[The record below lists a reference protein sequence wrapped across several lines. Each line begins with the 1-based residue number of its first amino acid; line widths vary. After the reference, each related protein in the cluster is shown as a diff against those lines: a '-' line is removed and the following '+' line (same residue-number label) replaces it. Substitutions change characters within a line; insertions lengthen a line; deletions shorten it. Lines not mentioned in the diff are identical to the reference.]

1 MVSNDINI
9 DFDNISSSI
18 RKINKSMDNII
29 ALANGMINNANYV
42 NQHFDTINFRNT
54 LEKLLEIRSKV
65 YNSSEMVNRIDKFM
79 KNLEEANRSYKNSKA
94 GGY

>member
-1 MVSNDINI
+1 
-9 DFDNISSSI
+9 
-18 RKINKSMDNII
+18 
-29 ALANGMINNANYV
+29 MINNANYV

>member
-29 ALANGMINNANYV
+29 ALTNGMINNANYV

-79 KNLEEANRSYKNSKA
+79 KNLEEANRSYKNSNA

>member
-29 ALANGMINNANYV
+29 ALTNGMINNAKYV
-42 NQHFDTINFRNT
+42 NQYFDTINFRNT